1 MRKLFLI
8 GTLLTYLSL
17 NALAQNKIETVT
29 ISTDSTDFTSKTLPD
44 EFRGNDLYF
53 VLSEPGEEVHVT
65 IKTDSNANVTSLE
78 LIPSPGYEQVD
89 SLLKIGAN
97 EYNVVLRFTK
107 IFEVSFPKL
116 AFSINTPE
124 GRSTE
129 ETRLYPFI
137 FPKFQELNPEIE
149 IFNGQEVSLPVPIKD
164 TYFVKFDD
172 ATKTTGIL
180 EYRLLKQGG
189 QPILNLKPSSTGTQ
203 KLIITLESNKPYLDK
218 EGKIAYKLL
227 DINLTVRVVRSK
239 FNYLN
244 FAENTYFFEP
254 RGERPITVW
263 FDYNSLIQLNKTYRI
278 EDQESSGGRL
288 IGELYTRAYVEN
300 KNQVVA
306 TLRTYSLH
314 NQEEGFLYLKEGDK
328 NRFFTNFN
336 IVPKPYIQKVSVLR
350 PGKEW
355 TENKAVYPNEEI
367 ELKIQGTGLSRS
379 EITFMDGKYPAIS
392 DTIRRNNEVRY
403 FTLKI
408 PADIKE
414 RSIPISL
421 NKNTTSFELLVN
433 EYQRPRDLDFVT
445 LNYGDGEHAMTSNTF
460 FKPALYPKEIGDVEI
475 VFHNEKIDGQDLYGI
490 QYLNIEIRLWDKNN
504 RQIETRDIE
513 DIKIV
518 PDKNS
523 IRNSGYN
530 HDNESPRIIRL
541 NEILVN
547 KTYDLRPW
555 SKIEITVS
563 HDKSKYKGGSGHK
576 EKAEIYRS
584 DNVAADI
591 EVSFPAGLLAKNI
604 GEPGIGSLTGL
615 SVASMANFTFYK
627 KDQIKKIQ
635 PLRIGVGFMALNA
648 INSITG
654 GGSES
659 DIGIVALAS
668 FQPLNT
674 DSKVNFPI
682 YAGFGYLFKS
692 ESLFLLIGP
701 GIKFTF

>member
-1 MRKLFLI
+1 MIKTIVTSVFILGVSF
-8 GTLLTYLSL
+8 G
-17 NALAQNKIETVT
+17 ALAQGLIQKVT
-29 ISTDSTDFTSKTLPD
+29 ISTDSADYVSGPLPE
-44 EFRGNDLYF
+44 EFRGANLYF
-53 VLSEPGEEVHVT
+53 VLDEPNQEARLT
-65 IKTDSNANVTSLE
+65 IETDSTKNIRDLE
-78 LIPSPGYEQVD
+78 LIPTPGYEMVD
-89 SLLKIGAN
+89 SLIKVENKYVATI
-97 EYNVVLRFTK
+97 RFKK

-116 AFSINTPE
+116 LFSITTPE
-124 GRSTE
+124 GNSIE
-129 ETRLYPFI
+129 EKRLYPVI
-137 FPKFQELNPEIE
+137 FPTFEQLNPEIE
-149 IFNGQEVSLPVPIKD
+149 IFNGQEVRLPVPID
-164 TYFVKFDD
+164 YTYFIKYDES
-172 ATKTTGIL
+172 TKTAGIL
-180 EYRLLKQGG
+180 EYRLTKDAG
-189 QPILNLKPSSTGTQ
+189 QPVLHIKPNSTGTQ
-203 KLIITLESNKPYLDK
+203 KLIIALESNRPFLDE
-218 EGKIAYKLL
+218 EGEVSTKLL
-227 DINLTVRVVRSK
+227 DITLTVRVVRSK

-244 FAENTYFFEP
+244 FTTNTYFFEP

-278 EDQESSGGRL
+278 EDQETPGGRL

-314 NQEEGFLYLKEGDK
+314 QQEEGFLYLKEGDR

-336 IVPKPYIQKVSVLR
+336 IVPKPYIEKVSILR
-350 PGKEW
+350 PGQEW
-355 TENKAVYPNEEI
+355 TENAVVYPNEEI

-379 EITFMDGKYPAIS
+379 QISFMDGKYQAIP
-392 DTIRRNNEVRY
+392 DTTRRNNEVRY

-408 PADIKE
+408 PANIKE

-421 NKNTTSFELLVN
+421 NQNTTSFELLVN

-445 LNYGDGEHAMTSNTF
+445 VNYGDGQHAMTSDKF

-475 VFHNEKIDGQDLYGI
+475 YFHNDKIDDEDLYGI
-490 QYLNIEIRLWDKNN
+490 QYLKIEIRLWDKNN
-504 RQIETRDIE
+504 RQIETREID
-513 DIKIV
+513 DIKVV

-530 HDNESPRIIRL
+530 HNNESPTVMRL

-555 SKIEITVS
+555 SKIEITIE
-563 HDKSKYKGGSGHK
+563 HDKTKYKGGNGYK

-627 KDQIKKIQ
+627 KDQIKKVQ
-635 PLRIGVGFMALNA
+635 PLRLGVGFMALNA

-654 GGSES
+654 GNDES
-659 DIGIVALAS
+659 DIGIVALSS

>member
-1 MRKLFLI
+1 MIKALKIAVLVGLSSHLQAQDI
-8 GTLLTYLSL
+8 IKSVTL
-17 NALAQNKIETVT
+17 
-29 ISTDSTDFTSKTLPD
+29 STDSADYISHTLPV
-44 EFRGNDLYF
+44 EFRGADLYF
-53 VLSEPGEEVHVT
+53 VLDKPDQEAHIT
-65 IKTDSNANVTSLE
+65 IEIDPNINVSDIRM
-78 LIPSPGYEQVD
+78 IPTPGYELVD
-89 SLLKIGAN
+89 SLIRVGNTYVGVIL
-97 EYNVVLRFTK
+97 FSH
-107 IFEVSFPKL
+107 IFEVSFPRFV
-116 AFSINTPE
+116 FSIETPE
-124 GRSTE
+124 GRRTE
-129 ETRLYPFI
+129 EKRLYPFI
-137 FPKFQELNPEIE
+137 FPKFEELNPEIE
-149 IFNGQEVSLPVPIKD
+149 LFNGQEVRLPVPLED
-164 TYFVKFDD
+164 TYFIKYDE
-172 ATKTTGIL
+172 TTQASGIL
-180 EYRLLKQGG
+180 EYKLVREGNE
-189 QPILNLKPSSTGTQ
+189 PILHIQPNGTGAQ
-203 KLIITLESNKPYLDK
+203 KLRITLESNKPFLNK
-218 EGKIAYKLL
+218 EGKITTKLL

-244 FAENTYFFEP
+244 FTSNTYFFEP

-263 FDYNSLIQLNKTYRI
+263 FDYNSLIQLNRTYRI
-278 EDQESSGGRL
+278 EDQETPGGRL

-314 NQEEGFLYLKEGDK
+314 QQEEGFLYLKVGDQ

-336 IVPKPYIQKVSVLR
+336 IAPKPYIEKVSILR

-355 TENKAVYPNEEI
+355 TENKVVYPNEEI

-379 EITFMDGKYPAIS
+379 QINFMDGKYKAVA
-392 DTIRRNNEVRY
+392 DTVRINNEVRY

-408 PADIKE
+408 PANIKE

-421 NKNTTSFELLVN
+421 NQNTTSFELLVS

-445 LNYGDGEHAMTSNTF
+445 INYGNGEHAMTSDTF

-475 VFHNEKIDGQDLYGI
+475 VFHNDEIDSKEFYGV
-490 QYLNIEIRLWDKNN
+490 QYLKIEIRLWDKKN
-504 RQIETRDIE
+504 RQIESREIE

-518 PDKNS
+518 PDKSS
-523 IRNSGYN
+523 IRNPGYDHN
-530 HDNESPRIIRL
+530 NESPIIIRL

-555 SKIEITVS
+555 SKVEITVE
-563 HDKSKYKGGSGHK
+563 HDKSRYKGGNGYK
-576 EKAEIYRS
+576 QKAVIYRS

-591 EVSFPAGLLAKNI
+591 EVSFPAGLLAKPI

-627 KDQIKKIQ
+627 KDQIKKVQ
-635 PLRIGVGFMALNA
+635 PLRLGVGFMALNA

-654 GGSES
+654 SNDES
-659 DIGIVALAS
+659 DIGMVALAS

-682 YAGFGYLFKS
+682 YAGFGYLF
-692 ESLFLLIGP
+692 EHDNWFLLLGP